1 MLKNYFKTA
10 WRSLVRNKSYTIIN
24 ITGLAIGIAACLL
37 IFLVINFETSFDN
50 YHQKKDHIY
59 RILSKRTSSEGVK
72 IRASMPIPLE
82 KDLRIDFPQLPL
94 VTSALHD
101 DGKQISINDNSGR
114 VKKFKED
121 DTYIVEPQFFSVFD
135 FAWLAGN
142 KKNAL
147 TEPNTVVLSE
157 QVAKKYFGSWDKAMG
172 KTITYEKNLD
182 LKVTGILK
190 DQPANTDL
198 PVTLAISYA
207 TIKSTDYKSNMED
220 WGSNFGSHNC
230 FVVLP
235 DNISEARFNQ
245 DLVAFLKKHKPEDYK
260 KEALLLQPLTEM
272 HYDTRAGLFSGEVF
286 SRDLIKALGLI
297 GLFLLVIACVNFIN
311 LATAQAVNRS
321 KEVGIRKVLGSRR
334 NQLILQFLSETFIIT
349 LFAVLVAIALS
360 EAALP
365 SLNKL
370 LEVKL
375 NAGFI
380 TDPLI
385 LLFLGGVLIA
395 VTLLSGMYPSMVL
408 SGFNPIA
415 ALKNKISR
423 GKSSGITLRRSLV
436 VLQFGIAQV
445 LVIGTIV
452 IISQVDHFKN
462 SSLGFDKDA
471 VITVTL
477 PGDSVSRLSMKAL
490 RNQILEQP
498 GIKDLSYSFSS
509 PSDNASWGTR
519 ITYNNA
525 AEESDFRVNLKWADV
540 EYFKLY
546 NLKFVAGRPYVKSDT
561 VREYVVNETLLKNL
575 GVTNPKDAI
584 GKTINIWGD
593 KKLTA
598 QIVGVVKDFN
608 VSSLREQIPAVLMA
622 SWNDQ
627 YSIANIKLNPANM
640 KPTLANIEKVWT
652 ATFPENIYEY
662 KFLDQKIA
670 NFYKKETQLS
680 QLYKIFAGMAIF
692 ISCLGL
698 YGMVSFMAV
707 QRTKEVGI
715 RKTLGASVSHIV
727 YLFSKE
733 FTLLILV
740 SFAISAPIAWYFMQL
755 WLQEFTYRI
764 YLGAGIFIMSISLS
778 IIIAWAT
785 VGYKAIKAALVNP
798 VRSLR
803 SE

>member
-72 IRASMPIPLE
+72 IRAGMPIPLE

-101 DGKQISINDNSGR
+101 DGKQISINDNSGQ

-121 DTYIVEPQFFSVFD
+121 DTYIVEPQFFNVFD
-135 FAWLAGN
+135 FAWLAGS
-142 KKNAL
+142 KKSAL
-147 TEPNTVVLSE
+147 IEPNTVVLSQKAAE
-157 QVAKKYFGSWDKAMG
+157 KYFGSWDKAMG
-172 KTITYEKNLD
+172 KTITYEKNVD

-245 DLVAFLKKHKPEDYK
+245 DLVAFLKKHKPDDYK

-349 LFAVLVAIALS
+349 LFAVLLAIALS
-360 EAALP
+360 ELALP

-375 NAGFI
+375 DAGFI
-380 TDPLI
+380 ADPLI

-415 ALKNKISR
+415 ALKNKISK

-477 PGDSVSRLSMKAL
+477 PGDSVSRLGMKAL
-490 RNQILEQP
+490 RNQIIAQP

-546 NLKFVAGRPYVKSDT
+546 NLKFVAGRPYVQSDS

-740 SFAISAPIAWYFMQL
+740 SFAISAPIAWYFMQQ

-764 YLGAGIFIMSISLS
+764 HLGAGIFIMSISLS